1 MPATLANNPVIPLI
15 GLPAPVSSIRIYTT
29 QAVATTQQSQ
39 QNQPGAFTRPPQS
52 AKIRPEIRQQL
63 RGNEMAE
70 PPLQGKT
77 AIVTGASRG
86 IGKAIALGLAQAG
99 ASVTVA
105 ARTAEPRHDL
115 PGTIHETAAQIQTAG
130 GRALP
135 VACNVRDETAIRELV
150 DRTQAYFGAI
160 DILVNNAGI
169 GGYAPF
175 LQMTLREWDLNIAIN
190 LRAPFI
196 ACQAAAP
203 AMIQQGGG
211 SIINLSSHAADHLFS
226 STLGA
231 DPDANIAVIGQGYG
245 AAKAGLE
252 RLTRGLAV
260 ELGPHNIA
268 VNALK
273 PLRPVATEGFRA
285 QRPDADFSSW
295 ATPEDMAKAAVY
307 LAAQDGHGLTGAVVT
322 AEELVRRLGL

>member
-1 MPATLANNPVIPLI
+1 MSIENINLA
-15 GLPAPVSSIRIYTT
+15 
-29 QAVATTQQSQ
+29 
-39 QNQPGAFTRPPQS
+39 
-52 AKIRPEIRQQL
+52 
-63 RGNEMAE
+63 
-70 PPLQGKT
+70 GKT

-86 IGKAIALGLAQAG
+86 IGKAMALGLARAG
-99 ASVTVA
+99 AAVVVA
-105 ARTAEPRHDL
+105 ARTAAPREGL
-115 PGTIHETAAQIQTAG
+115 PGTIHDTVAEIAAGG
-130 GRALP
+130 GRALA

-150 DRTQAYFGAI
+150 NRTLDEFGAI
-160 DILVNNAGI
+160 DVLVNNAGV

-175 LQMTLREWDLNIAIN
+175 LQMTLREWDLNLAIN

-203 AMIQQGGG
+203 IMIEQGGG
-211 SIINLSSHAADHLFS
+211 SIINISSHAADNVFS

-231 DPDANIAVIGQGYG
+231 DPNAGVAVIGQGYG

-285 QRPDADFSSW
+285 QRPDADFSAW
-295 ATPEDMAKAAVY
+295 ATPGDMAKAAVY
-307 LAAQDGHGLTGAVVT
+307 LAAQDGRGLTGAIVT

>member
-1 MPATLANNPVIPLI
+1 MSLENTNL
-15 GLPAPVSSIRIYTT
+15 T
-29 QAVATTQQSQ
+29 
-39 QNQPGAFTRPPQS
+39 
-52 AKIRPEIRQQL
+52 
-63 RGNEMAE
+63 
-70 PPLQGKT
+70 GKT

-99 ASVTVA
+99 ASVAVA
-105 ARTAEPRHDL
+105 ARTVTPRDNL
-115 PGTIHETAAQIQTAG
+115 PGTIHDTVAEIEAAG
-130 GRALP
+130 GRALAVP
-135 VACNVRDETAIRELV
+135 CNVREENSIRDLV
-150 DRTQAYFGAI
+150 NRTLDVFGAV

-175 LQMTLREWDLNIAIN
+175 LRMTLREWDLNLAIN

-203 AMIQQGGG
+203 VMIEQGGG
-211 SIINLSSHAADHLFS
+211 SIINISSHAADNVFS
-226 STLGA
+226 SALGA
-231 DPDANIAVIGQGYG
+231 GPDAGLAVIGQAYG

-252 RLTRGLAV
+252 RLTWGLAV

-285 QRPDADFSSW
+285 QRPDADFSAW
-295 ATPEDMAKAAVY
+295 ATPEDLTKAAVY
-307 LAAQDGHGLTGAVVT
+307 LASQDARGLTGAIVT